1 MKILV
6 LNSGSS
12 SHKSALFELE
22 HDASADP
29 VSPLWEG
36 KLEWD
41 GTRQNRV
48 IRNSQGDEIRDQ
60 AESHRQTSVEEML
73 RDDAA
78 QTSPPPRLA
87 HRVAESIA
95 KEPKP
100 ERSWWQ
106 RLFSRRSA
114 DL

>member
-1 MKILV
+1 MNPKI
-6 LNSGSS
+6 
-12 SHKSALFELE
+12 
-22 HDASADP
+22 P
-29 VSPLWEG
+29 
-36 KLEWD
+36 KL
-41 GTRQNRV
+41 RQQQKQEAV
-48 IRNSQGDEIRDQ
+48 E
-60 AESHRQTSVEEML
+60 QTGHLRTAREFASVEEML

-100 ERSWWQ
+100 GRSWWQ

>member
-1 MKILV
+1 MNPKI
-6 LNSGSS
+6 
-12 SHKSALFELE
+12 
-22 HDASADP
+22 P
-29 VSPLWEG
+29 
-36 KLEWD
+36 KLQQQQKQEA
-41 GTRQNRV
+41 V
-48 IRNSQGDEIRDQ
+48 E
-60 AESHRQTSVEEML
+60 QTGQLRTAREFASVEEML

-78 QTSPPPRLA
+78 QTGPPPRLA

>member
-1 MKILV
+1 MNPKI
-6 LNSGSS
+6 
-12 SHKSALFELE
+12 
-22 HDASADP
+22 P
-29 VSPLWEG
+29 
-36 KLEWD
+36 KLQQQQKQEA
-41 GTRQNRV
+41 V
-48 IRNSQGDEIRDQ
+48 E
-60 AESHRQTSVEEML
+60 QTGQLRTAREEML

-100 ERSWWQ
+100 GRSWWQ